1 MVEEQLWI
9 EGRFNW
15 FRTCFFSFLFRISMC
30 LGNKVEDSW
39 AALVEVKS
47 RCFSPPASFQRETS
61 LDTIWQ
67 LIYIGFSFM
76 HTYTFLILPETKEG
90 RQMKAR
96 HRSHANGLILHNHCL
111 IFREKHFI
119 SVNALYRSPREGLS
133 LAPVTFFA
141 CELTLIIISIVAL
154 AMVGMRM
161 MRVMMM
167 MNNWLI
173 CATGCDP
180 RSQN

>member
-1 MVEEQLWI
+1 M
-9 EGRFNW
+9 
-15 FRTCFFSFLFRISMC
+15 FFFFFLFRISTC

-47 RCFSPPASFQRETS
+47 RCFSPHQQVFREKLHWTQS
-61 LDTIWQ
+61 DNWFILD
-67 LIYIGFSFM
+67 FFFM
-76 HTYTFLILPETKEG
+76 HTYTFLILPEMKEG
-90 RQMKAR
+90 RQMKVK

-141 CELTLIIISIVAL
+141 CELTPIIISIVAL

-161 MRVMMM
+161 MRAMMMM